1 MVIIYHPDKAG
12 DNKMIRKINEAY
24 ETLMRL

>member
-1 MVIIYHPDKAG
+1 MKNGNHPDKAG
-12 DNKMIRKINEAY
+12 DNKMIRKINETY